1 MNKSF
6 NKKRITNKSSKYNKH
21 KHKYSGGFPKK
32 VNYFGILTQLIS
44 NKFTYLD
51 SVKAL
56 IKSKGELSIAN
67 KLLTNKTFY
76 IDPEYIKY
84 NNIFQQLID
93 MDFPFHIAFPALLI
107 SNWNV
112 SNAVEL
118 ILDER
123 VKPMTPMNSNSINT
137 LRRMGFLLLD
147 SWLVLLDTGGSIEKA
162 RNILMNQSKLINN
175 YNQLIEMGFLQADIE
190 RVLTFTKDIHRAIEI
205 LTVSKTHNYANKP
218 QPNLLKSISRKAPPV
233 FKYQPQFMKLVDMGF
248 SKIDAE
254 KALLQ
259 TNGNFD
265 MAIEILISN
274 QLPKTTL
281 PTRTRIPPPPQ
292 AVVPRIRIPPP
303 PQAVVPLIPP
313 PPQAVVPRIPPPPQ
327 AVVPRIRIPPPPQ
340 AVVPRIR
347 IPPYTPPHQQQLTQL
362 LEMGYIK
369 PDAEKALMD
378 TNGNLD
384 MAIELLIQ
392 RQQPISTLSRLK
404 SKRRSS
410 SYSRPRSMRRII
422 GKYFEHQNSMASC
435 GRHALNHLLGGS
447 YFTFSRISNNQYNVL
462 DLNRPPLEYPVNLQ
476 QFCYT
481 MNYYL
486 STIIEGND
494 EFVCLDYENYNESLL
509 RAALCLFNYR
519 MDGTYLSYHKMLEHI
534 RFHNEW
540 KLLVNESGSPQG
552 GHWVAICKYVGDNNI
567 YYFNSLRQNVEI
579 YSSIRDF
586 ENRYNRYSGQ
596 YYVVEPYRTK
606 TYKNPFVTLYQGPL
620 VYNRYVD

>member
-1 MNKSF
+1 MHNSF
-6 NKKRITNKSSKYNKH
+6 NKKRIINKSSKYNNKH
-21 KHKYSGGFPKK
+21 KHSGGFQKK

-84 NNIFQQLID
+84 NNLLQQLID
-93 MDFPFHIAFPALLI
+93 MDFPTHIAFPALMAA
-107 SNWNV
+107 NWNI

-118 ILDER
+118 ILDKR
-123 VKPMTPMNSNSINT
+123 VKSMTPMNSNAINT

-147 SWLVLLDTGGSIEKA
+147 SFLVLLDTGGSIEKA

-190 RVLTFTKDIHRAIEI
+190 RVLTSTKDIHRAIEI
-205 LTVSKTHNYANKP
+205 LTVSKTHNFANKP
-218 QPNLLKSISRKAPPV
+218 ISRKAQPV
-233 FKYQPQFMKLVDMGF
+233 FKYQSQLMKLLDMGF
-248 SKIDAE
+248 PKIDSE
-254 KALLQ
+254 KALLK

-274 QLPKTTL
+274 QFQKKPLSPRL
-281 PTRTRIPPPPQ
+281 MQRIPPPQHVAQRTRIPPPPQ
-292 AVVPRIRIPPP
+292 AVVPRIRIP
-303 PQAVVPLIPP
+303 Q
-313 PPQAVVPRIPPPPQ
+313 
-327 AVVPRIRIPPPPQ
+327 
-340 AVVPRIR
+340 
-347 IPPYTPPHQQQLTQL
+347 YTPHQQQLKQL
-362 LEMGYIK
+362 LEMGYNK
-369 PDAEKALMD
+369 PDAEKALIE
-378 TNGNLD
+378 TNGNIN

-392 RQQPISTLSRLK
+392 RQQPISTRSRSK
-404 SKRRSS
+404 SKRKSS
-410 SYSRPRSMRRII
+410 PYSRPRSMRRII

-435 GRHALNHLLGGS
+435 GRHALNHLLGGA

-476 QFCYT
+476 QFCFT

-519 MDGTYLSYHKMLEHI
+519 MDGTYLSYHKMLEYI

-552 GHWVAICKYVGDNNI
+552 GHWVAICKYTGDNNI

-579 YSSIRDF
+579 YSSRRDF

-606 TYKNPFVTLYQGPL
+606 TYKNPFVALYQGPL
-620 VYNRYVD
+620 LYNRYVE